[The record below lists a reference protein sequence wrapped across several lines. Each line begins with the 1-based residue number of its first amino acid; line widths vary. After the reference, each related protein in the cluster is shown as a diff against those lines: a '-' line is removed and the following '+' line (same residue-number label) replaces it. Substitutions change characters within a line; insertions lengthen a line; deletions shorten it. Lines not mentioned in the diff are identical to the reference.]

1 MTFWIVFTK
10 KTKMTQHYIHPA
22 ADLMGK
28 LCLYLKPSSMQCLVI
43 TTLRFIRLPNG
54 SSWIFLRG
62 GEREGEREREREREC
77 GNGFAWAKVSGT
89 MCVSNGSSK
98 KCKLGAVVVVV
109 EWSACSPYTLM
120 IRVRYPPKSTVFI
133 LYIVR
138 LKRLKRGRD

>member
-1 MTFWIVFTK
+1 MSLPKAV
-10 KTKMTQHYIHPA
+10 
-22 ADLMGK
+22 
-28 LCLYLKPSSMQCLVI
+28 LYAMSSHNDSTIYKIAQ
-43 TTLRFIRLPNG
+43 
-54 SSWIFLRG
+54 WEFLNLYERG
-62 GEREGEREREREREC
+62 RKRRRARERERERESIEMFLS
-77 GNGFAWAKVSGT
+77 GKLILSKVSGT

>member
-1 MTFWIVFTK
+1 MSLPKAV
-10 KTKMTQHYIHPA
+10 
-22 ADLMGK
+22 
-28 LCLYLKPSSMQCLVI
+28 LYAMSSHNDSTIYKIAQWEFFNL
-43 TTLRFIRLPNG
+43 FE
-54 SSWIFLRG
+54 RG
-62 GEREGEREREREREC
+62 RKRRRASERARERERESIEMFFS
-77 GNGFAWAKVSGT
+77 GKLILAKVSGT

>member
-1 MTFWIVFTK
+1 MSLPKAV
-10 KTKMTQHYIHPA
+10 
-22 ADLMGK
+22 
-28 LCLYLKPSSMQCLVI
+28 LYAMSSHNDSTIYKIAQ
-43 TTLRFIRLPNG
+43 
-54 SSWIFLRG
+54 WEFLNLFERG
-62 GEREGEREREREREC
+62 RKRRRARERESIEMFFS
-77 GNGFAWAKVSGT
+77 GKLILAKVSGT

>member
-1 MTFWIVFTK
+1 MSLPKAV
-10 KTKMTQHYIHPA
+10 
-22 ADLMGK
+22 
-28 LCLYLKPSSMQCLVI
+28 LYAMSSHNDSTIYKIAQ
-43 TTLRFIRLPNG
+43 
-54 SSWIFLRG
+54 WEFLNLFERG
-62 GEREGEREREREREC
+62 RKRRRARERERESIEMFFS
-77 GNGFAWAKVSGT
+77 GKLILAKVSGT